1 MANFAKINKDGIVE
15 WVIPVANE
23 DCGGGEFPQSEAI
36 GQAFIAE
43 RGLEG
48 LWLQTSY
55 NANFRGK
62 FASIGD
68 KFENDEFVSTRE
80 IIEED
85 EQLG

>member
-1 MANFAKINKDGIVE
+1 MAHFAKIEEGIVTA
-15 WVIPVANE
+15 VIVVANE

-43 RGLEG
+43 RGLGG